1 MKTIAVI
8 GAGGGVGGAVA
19 EQFLAAGYQV
29 IAIARD
35 TGKLAALEAAGA
47 RAMVGSVATEAAAAA
62 LRDQLPSID
71 GVVVSVNRSREERR
85 LVDQSADWLIESLR
99 DNLASHFIAAKTLI
113 PVIQPG
119 GLYLSIGGGSADFAW
134 PGHGHISTSQA
145 ALRMMIQVVAK
156 EFSST
161 PVHVRE
167 LMIYSMV
174 RTRDM
179 EAVTA
184 PGWIDASAVGQRCVE
199 ILERPEEFAGPI
211 LRIPG

>member
-1 MKTIAVI
+1 MRTIAVI
-8 GAGGGVGGAVA
+8 GAGGGGGGAVA
-19 EQFLAAGYQV
+19 EQFLAAGHQV

-35 TGKLAALEAAGA
+35 RDKLAALEAAGA
-47 RAMVGSVATEAAAAA
+47 RAVAGSIATEAAAAL
-62 LRDQLPSID
+62 LREQLPPLD
-71 GVVVSVNRSREERR
+71 GVIVSVNRSREERR

-99 DNLASHFIAAKTLI
+99 DNLASHFIAAKAFI

-119 GLYLSIGGGSADFAW
+119 GLYLSIGGGSADFVW
-134 PGHGHISTSQA
+134 PGHGHISISQA
-145 ALRMMIQVVAK
+145 ALRMVIQVAAK

-179 EAVTA
+179 DAAAT

-199 ILERPEEFAGPI
+199 IFERPEEFAGPI